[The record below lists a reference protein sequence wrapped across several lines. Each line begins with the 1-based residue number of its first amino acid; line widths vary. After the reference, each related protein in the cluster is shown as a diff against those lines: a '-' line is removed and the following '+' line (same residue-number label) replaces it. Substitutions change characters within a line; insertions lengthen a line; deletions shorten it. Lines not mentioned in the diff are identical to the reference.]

1 MQVLLPLKEFAAAK
15 QRLSG
20 VLSSAERAQLFQ
32 AMVED
37 VLRVL
42 TMHPAIERIV
52 ICSRDHSAQWLARYY
67 DVEFLDEATL
77 YCNDLN
83 GAVSAAAQCFAR
95 EGCADL
101 LVVHGDLPLLSVQNI
116 SDFLARH
123 AGDAPTITIAPD
135 RRGTGTN
142 LLAWRALPKFSVNY
156 GIDSFQRHCA
166 QARALNAVLNI
177 CDLPGARC
185 DIDEP
190 DDLLLLWS
198 QSFSDTASRS
208 LAFLRDSGIAERL
221 HALQYSANIAYVG
234 DDYDC
239 A

>member
-1 MQVLLPLKEFAAAK
+1 
-15 QRLSG
+15 
-20 VLSSAERAQLFQ
+20 
-32 AMVED
+32 
-37 VLRVL
+37 
-42 TMHPAIERIV
+42 V

-67 DVEFLDEATL
+67 DVEFLDEAAL
-77 YCNDLN
+77 YCSDLN
-83 GAVSAAAQCFAR
+83 GAVNAAAQRFAR
-95 EGCADL
+95 EGCTDL
-101 LVVHGDLPLLSVQNI
+101 LVVHGDLPLLSVQDI
-116 SDFLARH
+116 SDFIARH
-123 AGDAPTITIAPD
+123 AGDIPTVTIAPD

-177 CDLPGARC
+177 SDVPGARC

-198 QSFSDTASRS
+198 QHGVGAAQSSF
-208 LAFLRDSGIAERL
+208 AFLRDSGIAERL